1 MRSDVDIFNGAGDM
15 HPPTLGEQQAAELAR
30 LRWMVRTGRN
40 TLAAI
45 CHDLD
50 SVGDVPKCQPLN
62 KAKVKEVR
70 QAYQTLHAWTLSL
83 VDVTARVWALADD
96 AQQELTQPAVETE
109 KRPARRFS
117 QSKVSLIR
125 IRLCKG

>member
-1 MRSDVDIFNGAGDM
+1 MDWFDGAGDF
-15 HPPTLGEQQAAELAR
+15 HPPPLSEQLQRRVAR
-30 LRWMVRTGRN
+30 LLEMVRTGRN

-70 QAYQTLHAWTLSL
+70 QAYQTLHAWTLGL

-96 AQQELTQPAVETE
+96 AQQDLTLPAGEIE
-109 KRPARRFS
+109 KRHARRFS
-117 QSKVSLIR
+117 QSQVSLER

>member
-1 MRSDVDIFNGAGDM
+1 MNDFDLFNGAG
-15 HPPTLGEQQAAELAR
+15 HFAPPTLDAQEAAELAR

-45 CHDLD
+45 SRDLD
-50 SVGDVPKCQPLN
+50 SVGDVPTCQPLT

-83 VDVTARVWALADD
+83 VDVTARCWGLAED
-96 AQQELTQPAVETE
+96 ACQELSQPAVEIE

-117 QSKVSLIR
+117 QSQVSLER
-125 IRLCKG
+125 IRLCKEG

>member
-1 MRSDVDIFNGAGDM
+1 MNDFDLFNGAG
-15 HPPTLGEQQAAELAR
+15 HFAPPPLGEQEATELER

-45 CHDLD
+45 SHDLD
-50 SVGDVPKCQPLN
+50 SVGDVPTCQPLN

-83 VDVTARVWALADD
+83 MDVTARVYLLAED
-96 AQQELTQPAVETE
+96 AQQDLTLPAVEIE

-117 QSKVSLIR
+117 QSLVSLER